1 MGPKNMSKKI
11 SKFFFKK
18 LFFSRKGEFLHKNA
32 EPHAALPKN
41 KKKKRKREKV
51 TNETNLGWISGDR
64 CKLGNSN
71 TEQYPVCVLSR
82 LQMIY
87 EVPNL
92 TLLCGSP
99 RRPYGPGVHEAP
111 YRSINRSGTTKITRA
126 SRVSGL
132 EAFSRYPTHGSFW
145 PMVFRPNQF
154 TGRARPWFL
163 SY

>member
-1 MGPKNMSKKI
+1 
-11 SKFFFKK
+11 
-18 LFFSRKGEFLHKNA
+18 
-32 EPHAALPKN
+32 
-41 KKKKRKREKV
+41 
-51 TNETNLGWISGDR
+51 
-64 CKLGNSN
+64 
-71 TEQYPVCVLSR
+71 VLSR

-111 YRSINRSGTTKITRA
+111 YRNINRFGTTKITRA